1 MRPRGAKEEAKG
13 RHVSEAGQAKA
24 TAQVPD
30 EREMKGNHRTWCG
43 TIISNI
49 HGANMNAVFSK
60 GGNIM
65 LGSWKEEKPM
75 GLEIE
80 IVRWRQRV
88 EIAKEGG
95 W

>member
-1 MRPRGAKEEAKG
+1 MRPRGTEEETKG
-13 RHVSEAGQAKA
+13 RHVSVAGHAKA

-49 HGANMNAVFSK
+49 RGANMNAVFSK

-65 LGSWKEEKPM
+65 LGSWEEEKPV
-75 GLEIE
+75 GPE
-80 IVRWRQRV
+80 
-88 EIAKEGG
+88 
-95 W
+95 